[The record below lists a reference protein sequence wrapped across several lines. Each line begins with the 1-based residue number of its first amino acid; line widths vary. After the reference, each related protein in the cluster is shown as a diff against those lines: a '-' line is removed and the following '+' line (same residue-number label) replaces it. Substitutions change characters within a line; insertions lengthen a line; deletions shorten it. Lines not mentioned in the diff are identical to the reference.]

1 MPGHVHRNVCC
12 VCRSG
17 NAINHDQSKFALAT
31 HSENHILIIS
41 NQCTIRQSLNR
52 NDNEY
57 RRFAACH
64 AMSLTNGECKKWKNK
79 KSEVKKNKNKSIN
92 IARQLSASLNRRCV
106 DIDCFDSL
114 LIQWHVH
121 FRFVFIF
128 RFVLCVLSARH
139 RRMSFTLVFLTWALA
154 SVFFLVLF
162 GLAWICKIMYDIG
175 KVEWKTLSPFDKT
188 AKNKKWIQIGAL
200 EKPNP
205 DFIYE
210 FFIFFR
216 LSAICMFG
224 KRNKTYYLLHWAI

>member
-1 MPGHVHRNVCC
+1 MTTNIVDSQRAMPCHLPMESV
-12 VCRSG
+12 
-17 NAINHDQSKFALAT
+17 K
-31 HSENHILIIS
+31 SE
-41 NQCTIRQSLNR
+41 
-52 NDNEY
+52 
-57 RRFAACH
+57 
-64 AMSLTNGECKKWKNK
+64 KNK

-128 RFVLCVLSARH
+128 RFVLCVLSVRH